1 MFGLA
6 FLMPVFLV
14 ALNVA
19 HVLPAATMRRTW
31 RPALLIIFVFAA
43 VATPTPDP
51 FTMFL
56 LAIPLAILYFAALG
70 VATIIDRRR
79 AKDKP
84 EWSDV
89 ADDQASA
96 L

>member
-1 MFGLA
+1 
-6 FLMPVFLV
+6 
-14 ALNVA
+14 
-19 HVLPAATMRRTW
+19 
-31 RPALLIIFVFAA
+31 
-43 VATPTPDP
+43 
-51 FTMFL
+51 MFL